1 MRATHLVERALAALA
16 LGPQPRERR
25 LGARGERHLPAVQL
39 GRARAAVVADG
50 LVCERAREGGG
61 VSARPQRECERDR
74 DGLGVPGL
82 SGVLH
87 PRQVTVL
94 TANFMRP
101 PTVGA
106 TIETVRVWSP
116 ATACEGESSRS
127 ARLADAARATR
138 GSRTHE
144 ESSHARP

>member
-1 MRATHLVERALAALA
+1 VRARRGSE
-16 LGPQPRERR
+16 RER
-25 LGARGERHLPAVQL
+25 E
-39 GRARAAVVADG
+39 
-50 LVCERAREGGG
+50 
-61 VSARPQRECERDR
+61 R

-116 ATACEGESSRS
+116 ATASEGESSWS

-138 GSRTHE
+138 GSGTHG